1 MVKEI
6 FKFLGILW
14 LEILAIFVVIYVGMT
29 YIQPRIVAMPY
40 PYNVLIGM
48 LIIGTLLGGIF
59 YGVMWTLT
67 SSKNTEKKD
76 DNN

>member
-1 MVKEI
+1 MVKDI

-40 PYNVLIGM
+40 PYL
-48 LIIGTLLGGIF
+48 
-59 YGVMWTLT
+59 
-67 SSKNTEKKD
+67 
-76 DNN
+76 